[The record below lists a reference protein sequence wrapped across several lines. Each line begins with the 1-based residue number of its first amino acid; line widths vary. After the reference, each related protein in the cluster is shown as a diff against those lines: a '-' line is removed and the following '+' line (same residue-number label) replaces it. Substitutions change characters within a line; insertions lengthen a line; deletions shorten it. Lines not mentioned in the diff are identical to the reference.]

1 MKSVENARKKFDNIY
16 IKIQPYKIFDIIHIY
31 IIILAMSKY
40 IVIHK
45 IINASIFMLF
55 PIAAFIILAH
65 KNITSGFN
73 LVMLILLNV
82 IEIGIFISFIAVSA
96 RCDWGTRKQ
105 HAIVKAV
112 ISLLIYVLII
122 LFTLMIIIF

>member
-1 MKSVENARKKFDNIY
+1 
-16 IKIQPYKIFDIIHIY
+16 IY
-31 IIILAMSKY
+31 IIILSMSKY

>member
-1 MKSVENARKKFDNIY
+1 
-16 IKIQPYKIFDIIHIY
+16 
-31 IIILAMSKY
+31 MSKY

-55 PIAAFIILAH
+55 PIAAFIIMAH
-65 KNITSGFN
+65 KNLTSGFN

-82 IEIGIFISFIAVSA
+82 IEVGIFISFIAVSA

-105 HAIVKAV
+105 HAIVKAL
-112 ISLLIYVLII
+112 ISLFIYVLII